1 MSPFST
7 GRAKIVLV
15 IIASLLVA
23 MIGRVAYLQTYGRQK
38 TIRWAERQQH
48 TAIKSIARRGT
59 ILSRNGYPM
68 AATVQTTSLY
78 VDPAFLLDQ
87 YQHDKRNL
95 NQMDSD
101 LRKMCKLVDANV
113 DELTELVGA
122 RSTSHYLKIAE
133 NLDQKAKEAVE
144 ALHIPGIGFEPMLVR
159 YYPMGS
165 TASHVLG
172 TVGADGKGLE
182 GLELK
187 FEQNLAGKNGFTR
200 LEKDARRR
208 PIGVEEEDFVPP
220 THGQHIVLTI
230 DANIQML
237 AEEELAN
244 ACEKFGAKRGEVVV
258 MDPKTGEILAL
269 ANWPTFNPQNL
280 EDSKPEDRLNR
291 AIVVP
296 YEPGSTL
303 KPFIMGPAISWNIT
317 RPNEV
322 WPIHSE
328 KYIPYGSRHG
338 TDTHFYGPLCSW
350 DVLVKSS
357 NIGMSML
364 AERMGNARVHQA
376 LAEFGFGHRTG
387 VELPGEDDGRLN
399 PLNKWNHF
407 STESVAQG
415 YEMMVTPLQ
424 LARAFCAYANGGRLV
439 QPKLIRG
446 ILDADGNVVARGPI
460 QRLEKCPQV
469 IDGTTAA
476 GVRRILC
483 DVLTRGTAQGKASKY
498 WNIFGKTGTAHI
510 SLGRRGYDQNLFN
523 SSFMGGAPME
533 DPKIV
538 VAMVIHEPD
547 RKLGHYGGTVS
558 APAAVRVIE
567 RTLGYLQVP
576 QSPSLPPPPADVASV
591 LQGYQGKILLTAA
604 NSGH

>member
-1 MSPFST
+1 
-7 GRAKIVLV
+7 
-15 IIASLLVA
+15 
-23 MIGRVAYLQTYGRQK
+23 
-38 TIRWAERQQH
+38 
-48 TAIKSIARRGT
+48 
-59 ILSRNGYPM
+59 
-68 AATVQTTSLY
+68 
-78 VDPAFLLDQ
+78 
-87 YQHDKRNL
+87 
-95 NQMDSD
+95 MDSD
-101 LRKMCKLVDANV
+101 LRKMCKLVDCNV
-113 DELTELVGA
+113 DQLTELIGA
-122 RSTSHYLKIAE
+122 RAQSRYLKVAE
-133 NLDQKAKEAVE
+133 NLDQRAKDAVE

-172 TVGADGKGLE
+172 TVGSDGKGLE

-208 PIGVEEEDFVPP
+208 PIGVEEEDYVPP
-220 THGQHIVLTI
+220 SHGQHVVLTI

-244 ACEKFGAKRGEVVV
+244 ACEKFGATRGEVVV
-258 MDPKTGEILAL
+258 IDPKTGEILAL

-280 EDSKPEDRLNR
+280 EDSRPEDRLNR

-303 KPFIMGPAISWNIT
+303 KPFIMGPALAWNIT
-317 RPNEV
+317 KANEV
-322 WPIHSE
+322 WPIHGPT
-328 KYIPYGSRHG
+328 YIPYGNRHV
-338 TDTHFYGPLCSW
+338 TDTHSSWTLSSW

-364 AERMGNARVHQA
+364 AERMGNPKVRQA
-376 LAEFGFGHRTG
+376 LSEFGFGKRTG
-387 VELPGEDDGRLN
+387 LELPGEDDGRLN
-399 PLNKWNHF
+399 PLSKWNHF

-424 LARAFCAYANGGRLV
+424 LARAFCVYANGGRLV
-439 QPKLIRG
+439 KPKLVRG
-446 ILDADGNVVARGPI
+446 LLDADGNVVAREPI
-460 QRLEKCPQV
+460 QRLDMCPQV
-469 IDGTTAA
+469 IDVKTAA
-476 GVRRILC
+476 LVRRILC
-483 DVLTRGTAQGKASKY
+483 DVMTRGTAQGKASKY

-523 SSFMGGAPME
+523 SSFMGGAPAE

-547 RKLGHYGGTVS
+547 RKLGHFGGTVS

-567 RTLGYLQVP
+567 RTLGYLQTP
-576 QSPSLPPPPADVASV
+576 QSPTLPPPPGDVASL
-591 LQGYQGKILLTAA
+591 LQGYQGKIILSAA
-604 NSGH
+604 NNAHP

>member
-1 MSPFST
+1 MSPFSD

-15 IIASLLVA
+15 VIASLLVG
-23 MIGRVAYLQTYGRQK
+23 MVGRVAYLQTYGRQK

-48 TAIKSIARRGT
+48 TAIRSIARRGT

-78 VDPAFLLDQ
+78 IDPAFLLAQ
-87 YQHDKRNL
+87 YQHDRRNL
-95 NQMDSD
+95 NQMDAD
-101 LRKMCKLVDANV
+101 LRKMCQLADCNV
-113 DELTELVGA
+113 DQLIELIGA
-122 RSTSHYLKIAE
+122 RSESRYLKVAE
-133 NLDQKAKEAVE
+133 NLDPKTREAVE

-187 FEQNLAGKNGFTR
+187 FESNLAGKNGFTR

-208 PIGVEEEDFVPP
+208 PIGVEAEDYVPP
-220 THGQHIVLTI
+220 SHGQHVVLTI

-237 AEEELAN
+237 AEEELAD
-244 ACEKFGAKRGEVVV
+244 ACEKFGASRGEVVV

-303 KPFIMGPAISWNIT
+303 KPFIMGPALAWNIT
-317 RPNEV
+317 KANEV
-322 WPIHSE
+322 WPIRSE
-328 KYIPYGSRHG
+328 TYIPYGSRHVS
-338 TDTHFYGPLCSW
+338 DTHFYGPLCSW

-364 AERMGNARVHQA
+364 AERMGNGKVREA
-376 LAEFGFGHRTG
+376 LAAFQFGERTG
-387 VELPGEDDGRLN
+387 IELPGEDDGRLN
-399 PLNKWNHF
+399 PLSKWNHF

-424 LARAFCAYANGGRLV
+424 LARAFCVYANGGRLV
-439 QPKLIRG
+439 KPRLVRG
-446 ILDADGNVVARGPI
+446 LLDVDGNVVSREPI
-460 QRLEKCPQV
+460 QKLEMCPQV
-469 IDGTTAA
+469 VDAGTSAM
-476 GVRRILC
+476 VRRVLC

-523 SSFMGGAPME
+523 SSFMGGAPAE
-533 DPKIV
+533 DPKVV
-538 VAMVIHEPD
+538 VAMVIHEAD

-567 RTLGYLQVP
+567 RTLGYLQTP
-576 QSPSLPPPPADVASV
+576 QSPTLPPPPADVAGV
-591 LQGYQGKILLTAA
+591 LQGYSGKIVLTG
-604 NSGH
+604 GH

>member
-1 MSPFST
+1 MSFSD

-15 IIASLLVA
+15 IIASLLVG

-78 VDPAFLLDQ
+78 VDPSFLLQQ

-101 LRKMCKLVDANV
+101 LRKMCKLVDCNV
-113 DELTELVGA
+113 DELTELIGA
-122 RSTSHYLKIAE
+122 RAESRYLKVAE
-133 NLDQKAKEAVE
+133 NLDQKSREAVE

-172 TVGADGKGLE
+172 TVGSDGKGLE

-200 LEKDARRR
+200 IEKDARRR
-208 PIGVEEEDFVPP
+208 PIGVEAEDFIPP
-220 THGQHIVLTI
+220 SHGQHIVLTI

-237 AEEELAN
+237 AEEELAE
-244 ACEKFGAKRGEVVV
+244 ACEKFNAKRGEVIVI
-258 MDPKTGEILAL
+258 DPSTGQILAL

-280 EDSKPEDRLNR
+280 VDSKPEDRLNR

-303 KPFIMGPAISWNIT
+303 KPFIMGPALAWNIT
-317 RPNEV
+317 QPNEV
-322 WPIHSE
+322 WPIKSE
-328 KYIPYGSRHG
+328 TYIPYGNRHV
-338 TDTHFYGPLCSW
+338 TDTHFYGKLCSW

-364 AERMGNARVHQA
+364 AERLGNAKVRQA
-376 LAEFGFGHRTG
+376 LAEFGFGQRTG
-387 VELPGEDDGRLN
+387 LELPGEDDGRLN
-399 PLNKWNHF
+399 PIAKWNHF

-424 LARAFCAYANGGRLV
+424 LARAFCVYANGGRLI
-439 QPKLIRG
+439 QPHLIKG
-446 ILDADGNVVARGPI
+446 ILDADGNVVAKQPL
-460 QRLEKCPQV
+460 QRLDMCPQV
-469 IDGTTAA
+469 IDSATALQ
-476 GVRRILC
+476 VRRILC
-483 DVLTRGTAQGKASKY
+483 DVLVRGTASKNRSKY

-510 SLGRRGYDQNLFN
+510 SRGRAGYD
-523 SSFMGGAPME
+523 
-533 DPKIV
+533 
-538 VAMVIHEPD
+538 
-547 RKLGHYGGTVS
+547 
-558 APAAVRVIE
+558 
-567 RTLGYLQVP
+567 
-576 QSPSLPPPPADVASV
+576 PSL
-591 LQGYQGKILLTAA
+591 Y
-604 NSGH
+604 NS